1 MSASFPVQDPLHR
14 SGILSTEAADWTGA
28 SYFHGTGHCDCVD
41 IRGRTEYLQQ
51 PSFELPSGT
60 EEAAP
65 LIPTED
71 WCETHMPCATRGILR
86 KGYRHQYIVNGG
98 GHYFSRNVRDAMDY
112 AIMRLKESFV
122 GELPRDQRLSLF
134 LCKAQN
140 VYHRVNSP

>member
-1 MSASFPVQDPLHR
+1 MLLKGLHLELLSKDSSEYHKHWYNFDFLDLASLYRIHY
-14 SGILSTEAADWTGA
+14 TG
-28 SYFHGTGHCDCVD
+28 
-41 IRGRTEYLQQ
+41 YLQQ

-71 WCETHMPCATRGILR
+71 WCETHMPCATRGNLR